1 VICQAEVPAPALIFN
16 RNGLQVAVDDN
27 GVVRLHKVT
36 VARDLGTEIEVRDGV
51 KAGDEAIL
59 VNIADGNPV
68 HSQAST
74 SNIDP

>member
-1 VICQAEVPAPALIFN
+1 MSGRGSGSCPDFQSKWIAGRSGRQWSRPPSQSA
-16 RNGLQVAVDDN
+16 
-27 GVVRLHKVT
+27 